1 MTPEPAPLP
10 RLIFANRFYA
20 PDHSATAQM
29 LTDVAE
35 GLAARGWNVTAL
47 TSRLSYDDPA
57 ASYPPEEI
65 RDGVQV
71 QRIATTR
78 FGRSNLVGRAADYL
92 SFYAASFF
100 RLLKIA
106 RKGDIVIIKTDPPLL
121 SVPLG
126 FAARLKGAKRINWLQ
141 DIFPETAA
149 ELGVGFAKGP
159 AGKVL
164 AAIRNHSLKQA
175 DLNVVIGPRMGERV
189 RNTGANPSRITEIQ
203 NFCDDEAIR
212 PVPPDQNPL
221 RAAWG
226 YTDNDFVVGY
236 SGNLGRAHDLDT
248 FLGAAEHLRD
258 QPDIKFL
265 FIGGGH
271 LRRQLDDEA
280 RKRNL
285 TSIHTRP
292 YQPRDQLSL
301 SLSVPDLHWVS
312 LQPRLEGLILPSKLY
327 GIAAA
332 GRPLIMVGDPDG
344 DIARMVRKHD
354 FGAAVMIGD
363 VSTFAELI
371 CRFRSDRACLDQCG
385 QNARLF
391 LRSGSGRAGTIERWH
406 TTLTRLRDC

>member
-1 MTPEPAPLP
+1 MTPDIKP

-35 GLAARGWNVTAL
+35 GLAAKDWDVTIL

-57 ASYPPEEI
+57 ASYVPKEDRE
-65 RDGVQV
+65 GVRV
-71 QRIATTR
+71 LRVATTG
-78 FGRSNLVGRAADYL
+78 FGRSNLIGRAFDYL
-92 SFYAASFF
+92 SFYASSFF
-100 RLLKIA
+100 RLLRIA

-126 FAARLKGAKRINWLQ
+126 FAARLKGAKRVNWLQ

-149 ELGVGFAKGP
+149 ELGLTIARGPVGKLL
-159 AGKVL
+159 AG
-164 AAIRNHSLKQA
+164 IRNHSLRRA

-189 RNTGANPSRITEIQ
+189 KGFGVDPARITEIQ

-212 PVPPDQNPL
+212 PIAREDNPL

-226 YTDNDFVVGY
+226 YTDKDFVVGY
-236 SGNLGRAHDLDT
+236 SGNLGRAHDLGT
-248 FLGAAEHLRD
+248 FLGAAELLKDR
-258 QPDIKFL
+258 PDIKFL

-271 LRRQLDDEA
+271 LRRQLEEEA
-280 RKRNL
+280 ARRNL

-292 YQPRDQLSL
+292 YQPREQLAL
-301 SLSVPDLHWVS
+301 SLSVPDIHWVS

-344 DIARMVRKHD
+344 DIARWAFEHQFGFVVVPGD
-354 FGAAVMIGD
+354 FASFSEAVI
-363 VSTFAELI
+363 SLA
-371 CRFRSDRACLDQCG
+371 SDRVRLENMGQSSKRFISKAGNRTRSVINWHQCLRKLSKD
-385 QNARLF
+385 
-391 LRSGSGRAGTIERWH
+391 
-406 TTLTRLRDC
+406 DP

>member
-1 MTPEPAPLP
+1 MRAETGR

-35 GLAARGWNVTAL
+35 GLVSEGWDVTIL

-57 ASYPPEEI
+57 ASYPPEESLNS
-65 RDGVQV
+65 V
-71 QRIATTR
+71 RILRVATTR
-78 FGRSNLVGRAADYL
+78 FGRSNLAGRALDYV
-92 SFYAASFF
+92 SFYVSSFF
-100 RLLKIA
+100 RLLTIA
-106 RKGDIVIIKTDPPLL
+106 RRGDIVIIKTDPPLL

-126 FAARLKGAKRINWLQ
+126 FAARLKGAKRVNWLQ

-149 ELGVGFAKGP
+149 ELGLTIARGPVGKLL
-159 AGKVL
+159 AG
-164 AAIRNHSLKQA
+164 IRNHSLRRA

-189 RNTGANPSRITEIQ
+189 KGFGVDPARITEIQ

-212 PVPPDQNPL
+212 PIAREDNPL

-226 YTDNDFVVGY
+226 YTDKDFVVGY
-236 SGNLGRAHDLDT
+236 SGNLGRAHDLGT
-248 FLGAAEHLRD
+248 FLGAAELLKD

-271 LRRQLDDEA
+271 LRRQLEEEA
-280 RKRNL
+280 ARRNL

-292 YQPRDQLSL
+292 YQPREQLAL
-301 SLSVPDLHWVS
+301 SLSVPDIHWVS

-332 GRPLIMVGDPDG
+332 GRPLLMIGDPDG
-344 DIARMVRKHD
+344 DIARMVRRHD
-354 FGAAVMIGD
+354 FGAAVMPGD
-363 VSTFAELI
+363 TSAFAELI
-371 CRFRSDRACLDQCG
+371 CRFRSDRAWLDQCG

-391 LRSGSGRAGTIERWH
+391 LRSGCDRAGAIERWH
-406 TTLTRLRDC
+406 TALSGLRTC

>member
-1 MTPEPAPLP
+1 MTPDIKP

-35 GLAARGWNVTAL
+35 GLAAKDWDVTIL

-57 ASYPPEEI
+57 ASYVPEED
-65 RDGVQV
+65 REGVRV
-71 QRIATTR
+71 LRVATTG
-78 FGRSNLVGRAADYL
+78 FGRSNLIGRAFDYL
-92 SFYAASFF
+92 SFYASSFF
-100 RLLKIA
+100 RLLRIA

-126 FAARLKGAKRINWLQ
+126 FAARLKGAKRVNWLQ

-149 ELGVGFAKGP
+149 ELGLTIARGPVGKLL
-159 AGKVL
+159 AG
-164 AAIRNHSLKQA
+164 IRNHSLRRA

-189 RNTGANPSRITEIQ
+189 KGFGVDPARIMEIQ

-212 PVPPDQNPL
+212 PIAREDNPL

-226 YTDNDFVVGY
+226 YTDKDFVVGY
-236 SGNLGRAHDLDT
+236 SGNLGRAHDLGT
-248 FLGAAEHLRD
+248 FLGAAELLKD

-271 LRRQLDDEA
+271 LRRQLEEEA
-280 RKRNL
+280 ARRNL

-292 YQPRDQLSL
+292 YQPREQLAL
-301 SLSVPDLHWVS
+301 SLSVPDIHWVS

-332 GRPLIMVGDPDG
+332 GRPLLMIGDPDG
-344 DIARMVRKHD
+344 DIGRWVEEFQ
-354 FGAAVMIGD
+354 FGKVVNIGD
-363 VSTFAELI
+363 TETLAASILSLS
-371 CRFRSDRACLDQCG
+371 SDARLLLQAG
-385 QNARLF
+385 RNARSF
-391 LRSGSGRAGTIERWH
+391 LGDRRGRIQIIGLWQSAFSRTA
-406 TTLTRLRDC
+406 